1 MDYSFISKASD
12 LCSLL
17 ERWNAEGISCV
28 AMDFEEESNLHC
40 YGEHVCII
48 QLYDKKDYYILDA
61 LALAKDPAG
70 LAAMK
75 AFLEGPIEKVM
86 FACQSDAALAR

>member
-1 MDYSFISKASD
+1 MDYTFISKASD

-17 ERWNAEGISCV
+17 ERWNAEGVGCV

-61 LALAKDPAG
+61 LALAKDHAG
-70 LAAMK
+70 LSAMK
-75 AFLEGPIEKVM
+75 AFLEGPFE
-86 FACQSDAALAR
+86 